1 MIFPKKRK
9 FKERDKYANA
19 EVYFV
24 TLERILQFVNQE
36 SDFKGKISLLDYYI
50 KIIKKDVI
58 ADNLSTMIKPEYIL
72 FTDEQQNKNLPK
84 SVFFQRYYL
93 ENGEIIS
100 CEIVSDISA
109 DSFNIIDTVKA
120 FDDVYTDGAFWY
132 HKYNSNDKDLVE
144 EYRLAILYTLAK
156 LKYFFE
162 NNAMHSLSD
171 RFISFKDDTLI
182 LSWRDFREWIDY
194 NSTKNT
200 VYRQ

>member
-1 MIFPKKRK
+1 MIFRKKSK

-24 TLERILQFVNQE
+24 TLERILKFVNQE

-72 FTDEQQNKNLPK
+72 FSDEQKNKNLPK

-93 ENGEIIS
+93 ENGEK
-100 CEIVSDISA
+100 VSYRAVEDISTDIL
-109 DSFNIIDTVKA
+109 DSFDITKA
-120 FDDVYTDGAFWY
+120 FDDVYTDGAYWY
-132 HKYNSNDKDLVE
+132 HKYNSEDRESVE

-162 NNAMHSLSD
+162 NNALHSLSD
-171 RFISFKDDTLI
+171 KFISFKENTLI
-182 LSWRDFREWIDY
+182 LTW
-194 NSTKNT
+194 T
-200 VYRQ
+200 